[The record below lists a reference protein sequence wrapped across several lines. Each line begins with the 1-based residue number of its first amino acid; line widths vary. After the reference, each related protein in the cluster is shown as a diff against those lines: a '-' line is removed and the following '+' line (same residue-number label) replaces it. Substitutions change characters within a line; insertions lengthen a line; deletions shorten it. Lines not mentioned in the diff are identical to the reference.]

1 MNLFC
6 GVFPRKNESTDFG
19 FNVGEY
25 KRTVIGIQH
34 INLLMPSDMSMLP
47 QITPSLFQVI
57 DNDLSAVLFGNR
69 DIL

>member
-19 FNVGEY
+19 FNVDEY

-34 INLLMPSDMSMLP
+34 INLLMPSDMSMLQ